1 VTSRARAWA
10 RAAALTALGS
20 LPRKPRPGLR
30 ILVYHWVLDT
40 ERNRF
45 AQQLAALAREYE
57 PLSLSEGVERL
68 REGRLRGRE
77 LAITFDDGF
86 RSGLVNGAPILADHG
101 FRACFFLV
109 TQLVSAP
116 AERAERICR
125 ERLHLRRPL
134 EPLTWD
140 DAERLLELGHEV
152 GSHTRTHREL
162 VSLGR
167 DELEDEVAGSRAELE
182 RRLGRAPTH
191 FATPYGDRA
200 RSSPAV
206 SEAARAAGYETCL
219 TAQRG
224 RNLAS
229 TDPFALRRDNAV
241 AGWPLRHV
249 RYFLATA

>member
-1 VTSRARAWA
+1 VTSGARAWA
-10 RAAALTALGS
+10 RAAVLTALGS
-20 LPRKPRPGLR
+20 VPRTPRPGLR

-40 ERNRF
+40 ERKRF
-45 AQQLAALAREYE
+45 AQQVAALAREYE
-57 PLSLSEGVERL
+57 PVSLTEGVDRL
-68 REGRLRGRE
+68 RADRLRGRE
-77 LAITFDDGF
+77 LVITFDDGF
-86 RSGLVNGAPILADHG
+86 RSALVNGASLVAEHG

-109 TQLVSAP
+109 TELVSAP
-116 AERAERICR
+116 VERAERICR

-134 EPLTWD
+134 EPLKWD

-162 VSLGR
+162 VSLDR
-167 DELEDEVAGSRAELE
+167 DELDDEVAGSRAELE
-182 RRLGRAPTH
+182 RRLGRAPAH

-200 RSSPAV
+200 RFSPAV
-206 SEAARAAGYETCL
+206 SEAARAAGYQTCL

-229 TDPFALRRDNAV
+229 TDLFALHRDNAV

-249 RYFLATA
+249 RYFLATG